1 MDTPKIIIK
10 TNGVKAEITIDGKKI
25 RGVRGYQLIHDAPGL
40 PRLQLSLKATD
51 ITVETDVI
59 PMLPAPYDSFY
70 VPKN

>member
-10 TNGVKAEITIDGKKI
+10 TDGMKAEVTIDGKKI
-25 RGVRGYQLIHDAPGL
+25 RGVRGYKLVHDAPGF
-40 PRLQLSLKATD
+40 PQLQLSLKATD
-51 ITVETDVI
+51 VTVETDVI